1 MNRLP
6 SLYLS
11 HGAPTLPIDPAL
23 PATAFTHL
31 GGELPRP
38 SAVLMLSAHWNTL
51 APAVSVARQPETIH
65 DFYGFPRA
73 LYELRYPAP
82 GAPELASRAA
92 GLLDAAGI
100 ATATTEY
107 GLDHGAWV
115 PMLLMFPEADIPV
128 AQLSIQPRAD
138 AAHHFRVGRALRAL
152 RDEGVMVIG
161 SGQITHNLREADFG
175 ATPED
180 ADPSVAEFTGW
191 FEDKLARRDIDALL
205 DYRAQ
210 APHAVRMHPTDEHL
224 LPVFAALGAADDDY
238 QLGIQ
243 SLGTYQRVLAMTNY
257 VFAPGS
263 A

>member
-23 PATAFTHL
+23 PSTAFTHL

-38 SAVLMLSAHWNTL
+38 NAVLMLSAHWNTL

-115 PMLLMFPEADIPV
+115 PMLLMFPEADIPITS
-128 AQLSIQPRAD
+128 ASAAPCARCATRA
-138 AAHHFRVGRALRAL
+138 
-152 RDEGVMVIG
+152 
-161 SGQITHNLREADFG
+161 
-175 ATPED
+175 
-180 ADPSVAEFTGW
+180 
-191 FEDKLARRDIDALL
+191 
-205 DYRAQ
+205 
-210 APHAVRMHPTDEHL
+210 
-224 LPVFAALGAADDDY
+224 
-238 QLGIQ
+238 
-243 SLGTYQRVLAMTNY
+243 
-257 VFAPGS
+257 
-263 A
+263 